1 MPANVSPCIPV
12 RVKMRLQAAMLW
24 AILSIPSILVTIILF
39 ISTNKSEFKKVST
52 YYVFY
57 KITKIYFK
65 VPKYTY
71 TLISIFNLQYYVC
84 IVLVCVFFK
93 THKMNYGYGISF
105 LIYEKVH
112 SNIIFLTYWREKY
125 ENCAV

>member
-52 YYVFY
+52 YYV
-57 KITKIYFK
+57 TKIVK
-65 VPKYTY
+65 SKNIPMLVP
-71 TLISIFNLQYYVC
+71 S
-84 IVLVCVFFK
+84 
-93 THKMNYGYGISF
+93 
-105 LIYEKVH
+105 
-112 SNIIFLTYWREKY
+112 
-125 ENCAV
+125 